1 MNSILRLCVA
11 ATVALILLPGMAPA
25 KAQNPPRPPTAAG
38 VVPDP
43 TASSTGT
50 ADEPAHT
57 GIDAPAQAPSV
68 IATPPPAP
76 APRKPTY
83 NSINTTEPVVAL
95 TFDDGPHPKLTPRLL
110 DMLKERGAKAT
121 FYVIGQNVA
130 QYPEIVQRMVAEG
143 HEIANHTYT
152 HPSLPKIGHA
162 RVGEEISKT
171 NEVIEQV
178 VGVRPTTMRPPYGA
192 INPAITKRLNEE
204 FDLPVIL
211 WSVDPQDWKIRKA
224 SHVSNHILQ
233 NARPGAILL
242 AHDIHPS
249 TIDAMPAVLD
259 GLAAKG
265 YRFATV
271 SELIAL
277 DGKAQPPGAAPQT
290 PSPSV
295 PAYPTPAENGGGTA
309 PAAPAPTL

>member
-1 MNSILRLCVA
+1 MNSFLRLCVA
-11 ATVALILLPGMAPA
+11 ASTLLFLLPGMAPA
-25 KAQNPPRPPTAAG
+25 KAQNPPRPATASA

-43 TASSTGT
+43 LAPPAPDST
-50 ADEPAHT
+50 DL
-57 GIDAPAQAPSV
+57 APATHEPSA
-68 IATPPPAP
+68 IATPPPAR

-83 NSINTTEPVVAL
+83 NSVKTTEPVVAL
-95 TFDDGPHPKLTPRLL
+95 TFDDGPHPTLTPRLL
-110 DMLKERGAKAT
+110 DMLKERGVKAT
-121 FYVIGQNVA
+121 FYVIGQEVVRF
-130 QYPEIVQRMVAEG
+130 PEIVQRMVAEG
-143 HEIANHTYT
+143 HEIGNHTHT
-152 HPSLPKIGHA
+152 HPSLPKIGSA
-162 RVGEEISKT
+162 RVGEEISKS
-171 NEVIEQV
+171 NAAIEQA

-224 SHVSNHILQ
+224 SHVSNHMLQ
-233 NARPGAILL
+233 NAHPGAILL
-242 AHDIHPS
+242 AHDIHAS

-277 DGKAQPPGAAPQT
+277 DGKATEP
-290 PSPSV
+290 
-295 PAYPTPAENGGGTA
+295 TA
-309 PAAPAPTL
+309 PASAPLPTDPAPPETAGPAPAAVPTGTL